1 MSDLN
6 ILIQNIKND
15 DKLSKKELIE
25 KFHPLLCKLSNQLD
39 KKDTYNDLVICL
51 LETAKSMPYIKE
63 EAKIIKYIHTSLKNG
78 YYRSFKKKYKYIYQ
92 CCELVEMSYSINH
105 YQDSIDKQ
113 IIDKEI
119 MKKGCELLTQR
130 QKEIIYLEYYYE
142 FTVNEISRMLGISR
156 QAVYKHK
163 VKGLN
168 ILRNFLEF
176 N

>member
-1 MSDLN
+1 
-6 ILIQNIKND
+6 
-15 DKLSKKELIE
+15 
-25 KFHPLLCKLSNQLD
+25 
-39 KKDTYNDLVICL
+39 
-51 LETAKSMPYIKE
+51 
-63 EAKIIKYIHTSLKNG
+63 
-78 YYRSFKKKYKYIYQ
+78 
-92 CCELVEMSYSINH
+92 MSYSINH